1 MTPEQWAQAIQKE
14 IREAQEEGHTF
25 SIHYDCA
32 SSCCLSFRIQ
42 SASNPDGI
50 VLWSVSDL
58 D

>member
-1 MTPEQWAQAIQKE
+1 MTPEEWSKVLKRE

-25 SIHYDCA
+25 SIHYDYA
-32 SSCCLSFRIQ
+32 SSCWLSFRIQ
-42 SASNPDGI
+42 SVSNPDGI